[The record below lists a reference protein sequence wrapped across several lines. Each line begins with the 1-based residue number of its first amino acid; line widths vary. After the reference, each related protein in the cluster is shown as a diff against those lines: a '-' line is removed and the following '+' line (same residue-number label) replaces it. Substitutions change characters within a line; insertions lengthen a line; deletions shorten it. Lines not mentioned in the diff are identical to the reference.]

1 MLPERLMDNEIRHH
15 GYRLRL
21 STTAENTWTVEIY
34 APTGECRE
42 TLTFGERS
50 EAVAEA
56 KIWVDVQTGRRAPA

>member
-1 MLPERLMDNEIRHH
+1 MKFV
-15 GYRLRL
+15 
-21 STTAENTWTVEIY
+21 TTGTGCVSAPENTWTVEIY

>member
-15 GYRLRL
+15 GYRLLL

-34 APTGECRE
+34 APTEECRE

-56 KIWVDVQTGRRAPA
+56 KIWVDVQTGRRARG